1 MAAIILRLANGP
13 SKGCNLPI
21 TSYQSEVPIC
31 AVGAEP
37 LINNGADYVA
47 AGFPSGVGVLF
58 RCSAFPGTVFIVTV
72 VYLIR
77 VANTTKCFG
86 IHIVIIT
93 IVMSTIII
101 IIHFHYQSL
110 DYASF
115 YLCLCFPVSFERY
128 VRLAAKRT
136 AS

>member
-1 MAAIILRLANGP
+1 MSFPPTFVAAIILRLANGP

-77 VANTTKCFG
+77 Y
-86 IHIVIIT
+86 IHIYLILLNASGFIL
-93 IVMSTIII
+93 
-101 IIHFHYQSL
+101 SL
-110 DYASF
+110 
-115 YLCLCFPVSFERY
+115 LL
-128 VRLAAKRT
+128 LL
-136 AS
+136 